1 MLSTESVRW
10 RMTLSLIRAK
20 FVGDERLRV
29 PTTAIGLR
37 NWSTWSRHRAR
48 SGRRDGLGSVTDR
61 QEEPSAVA
69 RGFFFWCIRVV
80 KLGAEALDV
89 NAMMPGRFC
98 PAFLIDLQ
106 HVACAANPSVVVG
119 RPLGLDSLVVA
130 AGVCPP
136 LFPPPNRTVGCEA
149 APRPVEDRPQSGL
162 HTAFAIASETS
173 LDFPNP

>member
-1 MLSTESVRW
+1 MKSNRTREA
-10 RMTLSLIRAK
+10 IRHCCI
-20 FVGDERLRV
+20 VDPSEQG
-29 PTTAIGLR
+29 
-37 NWSTWSRHRAR
+37 RAC
-48 SGRRDGLGSVTDR
+48 SDVQGRRDGLGSVTDR

-69 RGFFFWCIRVV
+69 HGFFFWCIRVV

-130 AGVCPP
+130 AGVRPP

-162 HTAFAIASETS
+162 HTAFAIASRRPHGVARTQAIAGTV
-173 LDFPNP
+173 